1 MPDNF
6 FNLSNPDFLGILFR
20 FILNLAFL
28 VILIRVIYF
37 RYTKK
42 EKFLFTFFML
52 GITVFF
58 ISSML
63 KSVFIEFGMAVGL
76 FAIFTILRFRTRNFS
91 LKDMSYIFTTIGLS
105 LINSLKLVGFPM
117 IGVIIF
123 NLIIIASA
131 VILEEFALRNNTTT
145 YTIILEDLELMKNG
159 KKQKILKELSDL
171 TLPAERYSNIKSGRL
186 ITKSRLPCW
195 IFRIRIV
202 LSSSNLC
209 ACQRHFQKA

>member
-159 KKQKILKELSDL
+159 KNRI
-171 TLPAERYSNIKSGRL
+171 LPAERYSNIKSGRL

-195 IFRIRIV
+195 IYRIRIV

-209 ACQRHFQKA
+209 ACPRHFQKA

>member
-6 FNLSNPDFLGILFR
+6 FNLGNPDFLGILFR
-20 FILNLAFL
+20 FVLNLAFL
-28 VILIRVIYF
+28 VVLIRVIYF

-52 GITVFF
+52 GITIFF

-91 LKDMSYIFTTIGLS
+91 LKDMSYIFTTIGIS

-117 IGVIIF
+117 LGVIIF
-123 NLIIIASA
+123 NLIILASA
-131 VILEEFALRNNTTT
+131 VVLEEFAIRNNTTT
-145 YTIILEDLELMKNG
+145 YSIILENLELLKNG
-159 KKQKILKELSDL
+159 RKQKILKEISDL
-171 TLPAERYSNIKSGRL
+171 TGKNILRYK
-186 ITKSRLPCW
+186 
-195 IFRIRIV
+195 IRKIDYKKKIAV
-202 LSSSNLC
+202 LDISYKDLS
-209 ACQRHFQKA
+209 

>member
-20 FILNLAFL
+20 FVLNLGFL
-28 VILIRVIYF
+28 VVLIRVIYF

-52 GITVFF
+52 GITIFF

-91 LKDMSYIFTTIGLS
+91 LKDMSYIFTTIGIS

-117 IGVIIF
+117 LGVIIF
-123 NLIIIASA
+123 NLIILASA
-131 VILEEFALRNNTTT
+131 VVLEEFAIRNNTTT
-145 YTIILEDLELMKNG
+145 YSIILEDLELIKNG
-159 KKQKILKELSDL
+159 KKQKILKEISDITGKDIL
-171 TLPAERYSNIKSGRL
+171 RYKIRK
-186 ITKSRLPCW
+186 IDYKK
-195 IFRIRIV
+195 RIAV
-202 LSSSNLC
+202 LDISYKDRS
-209 ACQRHFQKA
+209 

>member
-6 FNLSNPDFLGILFR
+6 FNLGNPDFLGILFR
-20 FILNLAFL
+20 FVLNLGFL
-28 VILIRVIYF
+28 VVLIRVIYF

-52 GITVFF
+52 GITIFF

-91 LKDMSYIFTTIGLS
+91 LKDMSYIFTTIGIS

-117 IGVIIF
+117 LGVIIF
-123 NLIIIASA
+123 NLIILASA
-131 VILEEFALRNNTTT
+131 VVLEEFAIRNNTTT
-145 YTIILEDLELMKNG
+145 YSIILEDLELIKNG
-159 KKQKILKELSDL
+159 RKQKILKEISDL
-171 TLPAERYSNIKSGRL
+171 TGKDILRYK
-186 ITKSRLPCW
+186 
-195 IFRIRIV
+195 IRKIDYKKKIAV
-202 LSSSNLC
+202 LDISYKDRN
-209 ACQRHFQKA
+209 

>member
-1 MPDNF
+1 
-6 FNLSNPDFLGILFR
+6 
-20 FILNLAFL
+20 
-28 VILIRVIYF
+28 VIYF

-91 LKDMSYIFTTIGLS
+91 LKDMSYIFTTIGIS

-117 IGVIIF
+117 LGVIIF
-123 NLIIIASA
+123 NLEIIVSA

-145 YTIILEDLELMKNG
+145 YTIILEDLELLKNG
-159 KKQKILKELSDL
+159 KKQKILKEVSDL
-171 TLPAERYSNIKSGRL
+171 TGREIL
-186 ITKSRLPCW
+186 KYK
-195 IFRIRIV
+195 IRKIDYKKQVAV
-202 LSSSNLC
+202 LDISYKDRSI
-209 ACQRHFQKA
+209 QQ

>member
-6 FNLSNPDFLGILFR
+6 FNLCNPDFLGILFR
-20 FILNLAFL
+20 FVLNLAFL
-28 VILIRVIYF
+28 VVLIRVIYF

-52 GITVFF
+52 GITIFF

-91 LKDMSYIFTTIGLS
+91 LKDMSYIFTTIGIS

-117 IGVIIF
+117 LGVIIF
-123 NLIIIASA
+123 NLIILASA
-131 VILEEFALRNNTTT
+131 VVLEEFAIRNNTTT
-145 YTIILEDLELMKNG
+145 YSIILEDLELIKNG
-159 KKQKILKELSDL
+159 RKQKILKEISDL
-171 TLPAERYSNIKSGRL
+171 TGKDILRYK
-186 ITKSRLPCW
+186 
-195 IFRIRIV
+195 IRKIDYKKKIAV
-202 LSSSNLC
+202 LDISYKDRN
-209 ACQRHFQKA
+209 

>member
-171 TLPAERYSNIKSGRL
+171 TGREIL
-186 ITKSRLPCW
+186 KYK
-195 IFRIRIV
+195 IRKIDYKKQIAV
-202 LSSSNLC
+202 LDISYKDRSI
-209 ACQRHFQKA
+209 QQ

>member
-20 FILNLAFL
+20 FVLNLGFL
-28 VILIRVIYF
+28 VVLIRVIYF

-52 GITVFF
+52 GITIFF

-91 LKDMSYIFTTIGLS
+91 LKDMSYIFTTIGIS

-117 IGVIIF
+117 LGVIIF
-123 NLIIIASA
+123 NIIILASA
-131 VILEEFALRNNTTT
+131 VILEEFALRHNTTT
-145 YTIILEDLELMKNG
+145 YSIILDDLELLKNG
-159 KKQKILKELSDL
+159 KKQKILKEISEL
-171 TLPAERYSNIKSGRL
+171 TGKDILKYKIR
-186 ITKSRLPCW
+186 
-195 IFRIRIV
+195 RIDYKKQVAV
-202 LSSSNLC
+202 LDISYQDRSI
-209 ACQRHFQKA
+209 QQ

>member
-20 FILNLAFL
+20 FLINLAFL
-28 VILIRVIYF
+28 IVLIRVIYF

-63 KSVFIEFGMAVGL
+63 KSVFIEFGMAIGL

-91 LKDMSYIFTTIGLS
+91 LKDMSYIFTTIGIS

-117 IGVIIF
+117 LGVIIF
-123 NLIIIASA
+123 NIIIIASA
-131 VILEEFALRNNTTT
+131 VILEEFALKNNTTT

-171 TLPAERYSNIKSGRL
+171 TGREILRYK
-186 ITKSRLPCW
+186 
-195 IFRIRIV
+195 IRKIDYKKQV
-202 LSSSNLC
+202 AALDISYKDRSI
-209 ACQRHFQKA
+209 QQ